1 MGEKPLKQ
9 NLSLQNDVKAVDTIL
24 KEARVVKET
33 NLNQI
38 RLFLNGNP
46 KSHLYLKFAS
56 QYPSL
61 LGKYP
66 DITMKEIEEAL
77 NSESPKT
84 PMINS
89 KYSLF
94 MNVENAEIFTLK
106 DLDAL
111 ADWDTLPTSLKKTK
125 VYRAEVIDG
134 RVVNFN
140 SEPEWNT
147 YQALK
152 EKGYIQSFRAQSLVV
167 PYASYIKGDKHYY
180 PDFIFLTPEGYIAI
194 VESKPTSIMN
204 TFLVRCKYEGLKH
217 FCESKGFIYAMMDES
232 LNTIEIKKE
241 EKQNNPITRYFD
253 ALFDE
258 VGVFNDEAIKLVYQH
273 FPDQSQKEIKE
284 ILGHHVLQRNLVN
297 KSSVG
302 FNIKKHRKFN
312 AIKIKENIMKGVP
325 VKE

>member
-1 MGEKPLKQ
+1 LKQ
-9 NLSLQNDVKAVDTIL
+9 KISIQHDVKAVDTIL
-24 KEARVVKET
+24 KEAKVVKET

-46 KSHLYLKFAS
+46 NSHLYLKFAN
-56 QYPSL
+56 QHPSL

-66 DITMKEIEEAL
+66 YITMKEIEEAL
-77 NSESPKT
+77 HSEPAIT
-84 PMINS
+84 PIINS

-94 MNVENAEIFTLK
+94 MNVENAETFTLK

-111 ADWDTLPTSLKKTK
+111 ADWDTLPTSLKTTK

-152 EKGYIQSFRAQSLVV
+152 EKGYIQSFRAQSLEI
-167 PYASYIKGDKHYY
+167 PYASYIKGDKQYY

-217 FCESKGFIYAMMDES
+217 YCESRGFIYAMMDES
-232 LNTIEIKKE
+232 LTTIEIKKE
-241 EKQNNPITRYFD
+241 KKQNNPVTRYFD

-312 AIKIKENIMKGVP
+312 ATKIKEHIMNGVP
-325 VKE
+325 TKE

>member
-1 MGEKPLKQ
+1 MKQ
-9 NLSLQNDVKAVDTIL
+9 NLSLQNDVRAVDTIL
-24 KEARVVKET
+24 KEAKVVKET

-46 KSHLYLKFAS
+46 NSHLYLKFAN

-66 DITMKEIEEAL
+66 DITMKEIEEAF
-77 NSESPKT
+77 NSEPAITPIINPK
-84 PMINS
+84 
-89 KYSLF
+89 YRLF
-94 MNVENAEIFTLK
+94 MNVENAETFTVK

-111 ADWDTLPTSLKKTK
+111 TDWDTLPTSLKKTK
-125 VYRAEVIDG
+125 LYRAEVIDG

-140 SEPEWNT
+140 SEPEWKT
-147 YQALK
+147 YLALK
-152 EKGYIQSFRAQSLVV
+152 DKGYIQSFRAQSLLI
-167 PYASYIKGDKHYY
+167 PYASYLKGDKRYY

-217 FCESKGFIYAMMDES
+217 FCESRGFIYAMMDES
-232 LNTIEIKKE
+232 LKTIEMMKE

-253 ALFDE
+253 SLFDE
-258 VGVFNDEAIKLVYQH
+258 VGVFNDEAIKLVYQR
-273 FPDQSQKEIKE
+273 FPDQNQKEIKE
-284 ILGHHVLQRNLVN
+284 ILGHHVLQRSLVN

-312 AIKIKENIMKGVP
+312 AMKIKENIINGGP

>member
-9 NLSLQNDVKAVDTIL
+9 KISIQHDVKAVDTIL
-24 KEARVVKET
+24 KEAKVVKET

-46 KSHLYLKFAS
+46 NSHLYLKFAN

-66 DITMKEIEEAL
+66 DINKKEIEEAL
-77 NSESPKT
+77 HSKPAIT
-84 PMINS
+84 PIINS

-111 ADWDTLPTSLKKTK
+111 ADWDTLPISLKTTK

-232 LNTIEIKKE
+232 LTTIEIKKE
-241 EKQNNPITRYFD
+241 EKQNNPVTRYFD

-258 VGVFNDEAIKLVYQH
+258 VGVFNDEAMKLVYQR

-312 AIKIKENIMKGVP
+312 ATKIKENIMNGVP
-325 VKE
+325 IKQ